1 MASVR
6 QARHAEIVAL
16 SLVAVSLILLTLAPT
31 RQQAIARFTSDLL
44 LFPLL
49 QIRSGLSGHWGLRAE
64 NLRLREELQQARL
77 EVSAGSL
84 AERQNREL
92 QGLLAFRRHQPVR
105 LVPARVV
112 DRNFATLP
120 TTAVLDVGRVDGVDV
135 NLPVVTDRGL
145 IGKTVAVG
153 RGLTRVMLYSHPDFS
168 ASALLVGGNH
178 LEYGI
183 ARPGGGGVLQLF
195 LPLRSRSAPGDRIVT
210 SGYGG
215 TFPRGIPIGEVATV
229 EEDAR
234 LGLQRIDRVEPAV
247 DLGRATVVFVMLR
260 GGSPDESA
268 GDRTGLF
275 WPGYAYPPMTGER
288 LTAVAAESLAPDSLT
303 ADSLAPDS
311 LTGADS
317 AAGRP
322 GGASPDP
329 PPATE

>member
-1 MASVR
+1 
-6 QARHAEIVAL
+6 
-16 SLVAVSLILLTLAPT
+16 
-31 RQQAIARFTSDLL
+31 
-44 LFPLL
+44 
-49 QIRSGLSGHWGLRAE
+49 
-64 NLRLREELQQARL
+64 
-77 EVSAGSL
+77 
-84 AERQNREL
+84 
-92 QGLLAFRRHQPVR
+92 
-105 LVPARVV
+105 
-112 DRNFATLP
+112 
-120 TTAVLDVGRVDGVDV
+120 
-135 NLPVVTDRGL
+135 
-145 IGKTVAVG
+145 
-153 RGLTRVMLYSHPDFS
+153 
-168 ASALLVGGNH
+168 
-178 LEYGI
+178 
-183 ARPGGGGVLQLF
+183 
-195 LPLRSRSAPGDRIVT
+195 VT